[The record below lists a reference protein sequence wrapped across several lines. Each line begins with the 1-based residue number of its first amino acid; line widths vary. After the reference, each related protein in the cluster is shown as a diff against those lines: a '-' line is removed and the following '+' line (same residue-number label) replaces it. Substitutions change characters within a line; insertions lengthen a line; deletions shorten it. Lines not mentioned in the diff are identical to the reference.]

1 MQMQN
6 NLITQTN
13 AKLQNN
19 KRLSVAGDKLINMN
33 LNSNYGTF
41 TNLDDESNY
50 LKKLEITE
58 NNVVD
63 ILEHRKNVLQ
73 FENEN
78 KEKFHK
84 SNLENIEA
92 INKENLEL
100 RKKLFEL
107 ENQFDH
113 LNIEFNKCNE
123 MKQKYHSDIIKIRK
137 DNTKDFDAKLNVLK
151 QQDKRI
157 KTLKKE
163 LFLIINLLKMRIVNL
178 DSLEEDQMI
187 KGYIINIEKNTIK
200 YIQFN
205 KNEDAIKKCAD
216 FWNAMKELLMKEE
229 KVFSKE
235 MDNKDNTGISSEY

>member
-1 MQMQN
+1 MQN

-58 NNVVD
+58 NNVID

-73 FENEN
+73 IENEN

-123 MKQKYHSDIIKIRK
+123 LKQKYHNDIIKIRK

-178 DSLEEDQMI
+178 DSLDEDQMI

-205 KNEDAIKKCAD
+205 KNEDAIKKCTD
-216 FWNAMKELLMKEE
+216 FWNSMKELLMKEE
-229 KVFSKE
+229 KVFCKE
-235 MDNKDNTGISSEY
+235 KDNTDNMGMLTGY

>member
-92 INKENLEL
+92 VNKENLEL

-205 KNEDAIKKCAD
+205 KNEEAIKKCAD

>member
-1 MQMQN
+1 MQGQN

-58 NNVVD
+58 NNVID

-73 FENEN
+73 LENEN

-123 MKQKYHSDIIKIRK
+123 MKQKYHNDIIKIRK

-178 DSLEEDQMI
+178 DSLDEDQMI

-216 FWNAMKELLMKEE
+216 FWNAMKELLIKEE

-235 MDNKDNTGISSEY
+235 KHNTDNMGMLSGY